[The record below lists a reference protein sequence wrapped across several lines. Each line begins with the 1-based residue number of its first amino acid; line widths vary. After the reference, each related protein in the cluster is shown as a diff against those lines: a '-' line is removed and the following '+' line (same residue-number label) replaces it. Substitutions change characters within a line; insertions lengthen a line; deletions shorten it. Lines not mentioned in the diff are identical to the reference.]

1 MAQEQGD
8 ERLRSKEMRGS
19 GGFILAD
26 DFRHDGDDYREK
38 VGDIKAAEFH
48 EVSRALLEKAS
59 YPLQVAEKPSFSIVD
74 FWMKI

>member
-8 ERLRSKEMRGS
+8 EWLRRFHSRS
-19 GGFILAD
+19 H
-26 DFRHDGDDYREK
+26 FRHDGDGYREK

-59 YPLQVAEKPSFSIVD
+59 YPLQGRRKNKFFDSRFLDENLTFD
-74 FWMKI
+74 